1 MALIL
6 AIETSTKVC
15 SVALQQ
21 HGQLLGLAEL
31 FAEKSH
37 GEQVQVLISQLCK
50 QSGIRLQ
57 EIEAVAVSKGP
68 GSYTGLRIGV
78 STAKGLCYALN
89 KPLLAINT
97 LEAMALQ
104 AAPWAKQG
112 SLICPM
118 LDARRMEVYCAV
130 FDSQMLEV
138 LPTEAKILDEKA
150 FEELLEQQEVLC
162 IGDAVGKTKAL
173 LAHQAQARFV
183 EGLHP
188 SAKQIAIL
196 AEARYQT
203 QAFEDTAYFEP
214 YYLKDFE
221 GTQPKHKNQNL

>member
-1 MALIL
+1 MALLL

-21 HGQLLGLAEL
+21 DGKVLGLAEL
-31 FAEKSH
+31 YLEKSH
-37 GEQVQVLISQLCK
+37 GEQLQILVSHICK
-50 QSGIRLQ
+50 QSGFSLQ
-57 EIEAVAVSKGP
+57 DLDGVAVSKGP

-78 STAKGLCYALN
+78 STAKGLCYALD

-97 LEAMALQ
+97 LEALALQ
-104 AAPWAKQG
+104 AAPWAK
-112 SLICPM
+112 SDTLLCPM

-130 FDSQMLEV
+130 FDSQMQEV

-150 FEELLEQQEVLC
+150 FEELLERQEVLF

-173 LAHQAQARFV
+173 LAHQAKARFV
-183 EGLHP
+183 ENIYP
-188 SAKQIAIL
+188 SAKQIALL
-196 AEARYQT
+196 AEVRYQA

-214 YYLKDFE
+214 YYLKDFI
-221 GTQPKHKNQNL
+221 GAQAKPKT